1 MAKKSETL
9 AQREKAQRDLLEL
22 KKMQQGQM
30 EIKRDDDK
38 KIVPM
43 TLDEKA
49 ENFFFYHKYKIM
61 AGIAAAIV
69 LFIIFYSIFST
80 PDYDAT
86 LTIYCHE
93 YVSETEI
100 KNIGKWAN
108 EIYVDVNDNGSVDVL
123 TTDCSFDA
131 TAEEELAETIRQ
143 RQMKLHS
150 LLTEPEAMLF
160 ILNEDSLK
168 YFAETEATKNLFKE
182 ENIVELPAGFY
193 EALGENRVSL
203 KKEVKRYLCLRNI
216 EGTNLDKKAKTHY
229 EAAKQ
234 VLENVKNGELK

>member
-22 KKMQQGQM
+22 KKMQQGRM
-30 EIKRDDDK
+30 EIETDDDK
-38 KIVPM
+38 KIVPQ

-49 ENFFFYHKYKIM
+49 ENFFFYHKYKVM
-61 AGIAAAIV
+61 AGIAAVVV
-69 LFIIFYSIFST
+69 LTIILYSIFSK
-80 PDYDAT
+80 PNYDAT

-93 YVSETEI
+93 YVSEAEI

-108 EIYVDVNDNGSVDVL
+108 SIYVDTNDNGSVDVL

-131 TAEEELAETIRQ
+131 TAKEELAETIRQ
-143 RQMKLHS
+143 RQTKLHS

-160 ILNEDSLK
+160 ILNEDSLR
-168 YFAETEATKNLFKE
+168 YFAETEATKNLFTE
-182 ENIVELPAGFY
+182 ENIVELPESFY
-193 EALGENRVSL
+193 EALGEDRISL
-203 KKEVKRYLCLRNI
+203 KKDVKRYLCLRTI
-216 EGTNLDKKAKTHY
+216 EDTNLDKKAKTHY

-234 VLENVKNGELK
+234 VLEKIKN